1 MFVPTIK
8 YKRVSEQTKEKENK
22 EVEIKRVEL
31 EVPKAVG
38 STTVPSVFNP
48 PQKPVVVPRP
58 TTVTATPP
66 VGSFVV
72 SIPAIPKSVIS
83 AITTE
88 PIKDPEPE
96 NVLDSENKESLDEV
110 LVVVEPSIEVDPI
123 DKERIVITLS
133 TGKQYKAD
141 RYCPH
146 AGADLSFHGII
157 GEDDYPP
164 EIGPILTC
172 GIHYWEFVLDR
183 QGVGHNGMVSI
194 EACPVTCKSGSSKL
208 EW

>member
-31 EVPKAVG
+31 EVPKA
-38 STTVPSVFNP
+38 
-48 PQKPVVVPRP
+48 
-58 TTVTATPP
+58 
-66 VGSFVV
+66 
-72 SIPAIPKSVIS
+72 
-83 AITTE
+83 
-88 PIKDPEPE
+88 DPEPE